1 MSVIRR
7 NHIFYRSSKITRRD
21 KYQKAFNV
29 YQLILHFCSMNA
41 IKRLIP
47 NMFTA
52 GNLVGGILAII
63 FALTGRI
70 DIAPYFIFAS
80 AIFDF
85 LDGFIARVLKVPSEL
100 GKQLDSLAD
109 MVTFGVAPG
118 IIVYELI
125 RMYFAR
131 QIYYQEDLPS
141 TWTANYDFPLNTQ
154 GLGGPDWIFSGYAS
168 GIYDS
173 WEFSI
178 LPYIAFAIPVFALF
192 RLAKFNLDTR
202 QSDSF
207 IGLPTPAMTLFF
219 GAIPLLANA
228 TFAGIMTNEIHVSSW
243 RAQAAE
249 LILNPWFLVCSA
261 VIMSILM
268 VVELPLFAL
277 KFKDF
282 KFKGNEIRYIFLTI
296 SILLLA
302 TLFVWAIPLII
313 ILYVILSL
321 INTRIAK

>member
-1 MSVIRR
+1 
-7 NHIFYRSSKITRRD
+7 
-21 KYQKAFNV
+21 
-29 YQLILHFCSMNA
+29 MNA

-47 NMFTA
+47 NLFTA

-63 FALTGRI
+63 FTLTGKI
-70 DIAPYFIFAS
+70 HLAPFCIFIS

-85 LDGFIARVLKVPSEL
+85 LDGFIARILKVPSEL

-118 IIVYELI
+118 IIVYELF
-125 RMYFAR
+125 RMRFMATVFDGTVSRTFLDYIPSNTTHMDTGIWRNSEIQGAW
-131 QIYYQEDLPS
+131 DL
-141 TWTANYDFPLNTQ
+141 AF
-154 GLGGPDWIFSGYAS
+154 
-168 GIYDS
+168 
-173 WEFSI
+173 
-178 LPYIAFAIPVFALF
+178 LPYLGLIIPVFALF

-219 GAIPLLANA
+219 ASLPLLILSDAARNSDFYFEIVAN
-228 TFAGIMTNEIHVSSW
+228 I
-243 RAQAAE
+243 
-249 LILNPWFLVCSA
+249 ILNPWFLASSA
-261 VIMSILM
+261 IIMSILM

-277 KFKDF
+277 KFKHF

-302 TLFVWAIPLII
+302 TLFFWAIPLII

>member
-1 MSVIRR
+1 
-7 NHIFYRSSKITRRD
+7 
-21 KYQKAFNV
+21 
-29 YQLILHFCSMNA
+29 MNA
-41 IKRLIP
+41 IKRLVP
-47 NMFTA
+47 NLFTA

-63 FALTGRI
+63 FALNGRI
-70 DIAPYFIFAS
+70 DIAPFFIFAS

-85 LDGFIARVLKVPSEL
+85 LDGFMARVLKVPSEM

-118 IIVYELI
+118 IIVFVMMQSINIVVIEDSPLI
-125 RMYFAR
+125 QSENSPVIEFFDKVSNAPTCLTGSLGSNTVMVSPYTPPRAIDDNNNWGFIFNYFS
-131 QIYYQEDLPS
+131 YL
-141 TWTANYDFPLNTQ
+141 
-154 GLGGPDWIFSGYAS
+154 
-168 GIYDS
+168 
-173 WEFSI
+173 
-178 LPYIAFAIPVFALF
+178 AFLIPIFALF

-219 GAIPLLANA
+219 AVIPVLITSAYYGLMEGEYH
-228 TFAGIMTNEIHVSSW
+228 FQSW
-243 RAQAAE
+243 QVKMADF
-249 LILNPWFLVCSA
+249 LLNPIFLCISTIVF
-261 VIMSILM
+261 SILM

-277 KFKDF
+277 KFKNF

-302 TLFVWAIPLII
+302 TLFFWAIPLII